1 MVKNQIMS
9 NMNVEQN
16 EAILEDDET
25 LSALKERWFKLA
37 KQENFPKT
45 KDISKKLDDLEKSI
59 NARKE
64 EILNV

>member
-59 NARKE
+59 NTRKE
-64 EILNV
+64 EILHA